1 MLINGCL
8 KEVGRRNEWSSQR
21 SSNRRGGEPG
31 CGPLMGGK
39 AGRSI
44 LAGDRPRLGPEGA
57 FLFGDWDIVG
67 SLESCFCYE
76 PEAAES
82 VEILHRW
89 PFPVCVHLY
98 SEHQI
103 KRNKSLNQCLFTQK
117 EISIVKI
124 YHMVQISW
132 IACQVFIAKW
142 ILLSI
147 DQYQIRKT
155 LFGKSSGVN
164 SRHMFIL
171 IIKTMDFVVG
181 FSH

>member
-1 MLINGCL
+1 MIESKKQQQKGWGAWMWL
-8 KEVGRRNEWSSQR
+8 GR
-21 SSNRRGGEPG
+21 
-31 CGPLMGGK
+31 
-39 AGRSI
+39 AGREGAARLVI
-44 LAGDRPRLGPEGA
+44 DPRLGPEGA

-89 PFPVCVHLY
+89 LLPVYVHLY

-103 KRNKSLNQCLFTQK
+103 KRNRSLNQCLFTRK
-117 EISIVKI
+117 EISIVKL

-147 DQYQIRKT
+147 DQYQIRNT

-164 SRHMFIL
+164 STHMFIL
-171 IIKTMDFVVG
+171 IIKTVDFVVG